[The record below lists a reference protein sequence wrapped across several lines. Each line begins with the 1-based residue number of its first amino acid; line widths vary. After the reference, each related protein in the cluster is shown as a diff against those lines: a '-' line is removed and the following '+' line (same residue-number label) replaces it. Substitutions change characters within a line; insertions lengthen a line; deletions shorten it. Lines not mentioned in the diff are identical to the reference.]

1 MNAGESQPIFSVGF
15 GMAAEIRDERARPE
29 AWLEREL
36 DAFWAEEQERAAA
49 ETHTRQ
55 IRAKAKAKR
64 ARTQKRP
71 QT

>member
-1 MNAGESQPIFSVGF
+1 MSDNAPWWDQRIQLDP
-15 GMAAEIRDERARPE
+15 A
-29 AWLEREL
+29 LEREL

>member
-1 MNAGESQPIFSVGF
+1 MSDNAPWWDQRIQL
-15 GMAAEIRDERARPE
+15 DPE
-29 AWLEREL
+29 LEREL

-49 ETHTRQ
+49 EKHTRQ